1 MHHFYIKDNR
11 LYAEN
16 FLVEE
21 LAKEYGTPL
30 YIYSKN
36 QILENYREINQP
48 LVNSKL
54 DFLNC
59 YAIKANSNPEILKI
73 LSEEG
78 AGAEVSS
85 GGELY
90 LSLKFGYLRNKITYT
105 GVGKTDSEI
114 EYALKENI
122 FNFTVES
129 LQEIKVISELAHKLS
144 VIARISIRVN
154 PDINAKTHP
163 YITTGMKEN
172 KFGIDSKDII
182 DVFQQAFR
190 LPNIDIIG
198 IHSHIGS
205 QITEVGPYIEA
216 VKYLGELIGQLEK
229 LGINIRYLN
238 FGGGFGVQYKNVLTH
253 RYIPQEEDL
262 ADSPSGQAGEIK
274 KYATLGE
281 HIESVIHLL
290 SSLNKKLV
298 IEPGRSLV
306 ANAGILAGK
315 VLYTKEGEMKKFVIT
330 DTGMNDL
337 MRPCLYQAYHQV
349 VPVSLK
355 DSGTEKV
362 DIVGPVCETSDFLAA
377 SRCIQ
382 KMERNDYFAVMT
394 TGAYGYSL
402 SSNYNARVR
411 PAEVLVDGDKQYLI
425 RPREK
430 WEELHY

>member
-1 MHHFYIKDNR
+1 MNYFYIKDNH

-16 FLVEE
+16 FLVED
-21 LAKEYGTPL
+21 LSKQYGTPL

-36 QILENYREINQP
+36 QILRNYREINQP

-90 LSLKFGYLRNKITYT
+90 LALKFGYLRNKITFT
-105 GVGKTDSEI
+105 GVGKTDEEI

-129 LQEIKVISELAHKLS
+129 PQEIGVISEIAHRLS
-144 VIARISIRVN
+144 LIARISIRVN
-154 PDINAKTHP
+154 PDINANTHP

-172 KFGIDSKDII
+172 KFGIDSKYIL
-182 DVFQQAFR
+182 DVFGEANR

-198 IHSHIGS
+198 LHAHIGS
-205 QITEVGPYIEA
+205 QITEVGPYIET
-216 VKYLGELIGQLEK
+216 VKYLSSLLKKLESMR
-229 LGINIRYLN
+229 INIRYLN
-238 FGGGFGVQYKNVLTH
+238 VGGGFGVQYKNILTH
-253 RYIPQEEDL
+253 RYIPTEED
-262 ADSPSGQAGEIK
+262 E
-274 KYATLGE
+274 
-281 HIESVIHLL
+281 IESYASLGDYVKSVLKML
-290 SSLNKKLV
+290 TELNKKLV

-315 VLYTKEGEMKKFVIT
+315 VLYTKQNELKKFVIA

-337 MRPCLYQAYHQV
+337 MRPCLYNAYHQI
-349 VPVSLK
+349 VPLTLK
-355 DSGTEKV
+355 DTGYEVV
-362 DIVGPVCETSDFLAA
+362 DVVGPVCETSDYLATH
-377 SRCIQ
+377 RNLQ
-382 KMERNDYFAVMT
+382 KFERGDYFAVMT
-394 TGAYGYSL
+394 TGAYGYTL
-402 SSNYNARVR
+402 SSNYNARTR
-411 PAEVLVDGDKQYLI
+411 PAEILVDGEKCQLI
-425 RPREK
+425 REREK
-430 WEELHY
+430 YEELHY

>member
-1 MHHFYIKDNR
+1 MNHFYIKDNR

-21 LAKEYGTPL
+21 LAKQYGTPL

-36 QILENYREINQP
+36 QILRNYREINQP

-78 AGAEVSS
+78 AGAEIAS

-90 LSLKFGYLRNKITYT
+90 LALKFGYLRNKITYT
-105 GVGKTDSEI
+105 GVGKTDEEI
-114 EYALKENI
+114 EYALRENV

-129 LQEIKVISELAHKLS
+129 LQEIQVISEIAHRLS
-144 VIARISIRVN
+144 LIARISIRVN

-172 KFGIDSKDII
+172 KFGIDSKDILS
-182 DVFQQAFR
+182 VFETAR
-190 LPNIDIIG
+190 NLPNIDIIG
-198 IHSHIGS
+198 LHSHIGS
-205 QITEVGPYIEA
+205 QITEVDPYIEA
-216 VKYLGELIGQLEK
+216 VEYLGGLLKKLEAM
-229 LGINIRYLN
+229 GIDIRYLN
-238 FGGGFGVQYKNVLTH
+238 VGGGFGVQYKNVITH
-253 RYIPQEEDL
+253 RYIHPEED
-262 ADSPSGQAGEIK
+262 EITE
-274 KYATLGE
+274 YASLGK
-281 HIESVIHLL
+281 HISAVIKLL
-290 SSLNKKLV
+290 SELNKKLV

-315 VLYTKEGEMKKFVIT
+315 VLYTKQSELKKFVIS

-349 VPVSLK
+349 VPLTLK
-355 DSGTEKV
+355 DTGFETV
-362 DIVGPVCETSDFLAA
+362 DLVGPVCETSDFLAT
-377 SRCIQ
+377 SREMQ
-382 KMERNDYFAVMT
+382 KLQRGDMFAVMT

-402 SSNYNARVR
+402 SSNYNARLR
-411 PAEVLVDGDKQYLI
+411 PAEILVDGDKVQLV
-425 RPREK
+425 REREK
-430 WEELHY
+430 VEELHY

>member
-36 QILENYREINQP
+36 QILKNYREINQP

-78 AGAEVSS
+78 AGAEISS

-129 LQEIKVISELAHKLS
+129 LQEIQVISEIAHRMS
-144 VIARISIRVN
+144 MIARISIRVN
-154 PDINAKTHP
+154 PDINANTHP

-172 KFGIDSKDII
+172 KFGIDSKDIMN
-182 DVFQQAFR
+182 VFKKASKM
-190 LPNIDIIG
+190 PGIDIIG

-205 QITEVGPYIEA
+205 QITEVEPYIEA
-216 VKYLGELIGQLEK
+216 VEYLGSLIKELESI
-229 LGINIRYLN
+229 GINIRYLN

-253 RYIPQEEDL
+253 RYIPNEED
-262 ADSPSGQAGEIK
+262 EIK
-274 KYATLGE
+274 EYATLGE
-281 HIESVIHLL
+281 HIESVINIL
-290 SSLNKKLV
+290 SSLDKKLI

-315 VLYTKEGEMKKFVIT
+315 VLYTKEGEFKKFVIT

-349 VPVSLK
+349 VPLTLK
-355 DSGTEKV
+355 DTGYEKV
-362 DIVGPVCETSDFLAA
+362 DIVGPVCETSDFLATN
-377 SRCIQ
+377 RCIQ
-382 KMERNDYFAVMT
+382 KMERNDMFAVMT

-411 PAEVLVDGDKQYLI
+411 PAEILVDGDKHELI

>member
-1 MHHFYIKDNR
+1 MNHFYVKENR

-36 QILENYREINQP
+36 QILRNYREINQP

-78 AGAEVSS
+78 AGAEIAS

-90 LSLKFGYLRNKITYT
+90 LALKFGYLRNKITYT
-105 GVGKTDSEI
+105 GVGKTDAEI
-114 EYALKENI
+114 EYALKENV

-129 LQEIKVISELAHKLS
+129 LQEIKVISEIAHRLS
-144 VIARISIRVN
+144 LIARISIRVN
-154 PDINAKTHP
+154 PDIDAKTHP

-172 KFGIDSKDII
+172 KFGIDSRDIMS
-182 DVFQQAFR
+182 VFKEANG

-205 QITEVGPYIEA
+205 QIIEVEPYIEA
-216 VKYLGELIGQLEK
+216 VTYLGKLIEQLK
-229 LGINIRYLN
+229 SVGINIRYIN
-238 FGGGFGVQYKNVLTH
+238 FGGGFGVQYKNVITH
-253 RYIPQEEDL
+253 RYIPVEEDE
-262 ADSPSGQAGEIK
+262 DKS
-274 KYATLGE
+274 YASLGE
-281 HIESVIHLL
+281 HIQSVISLL
-290 SSLNKKLV
+290 SSFNKKLI

-306 ANAGILAGK
+306 ANAGILTGK
-315 VLYTKEGEMKKFVIT
+315 VLYTKQGEMKKFIIS

-337 MRPCLYQAYHQV
+337 MRPCLYQAYHQI
-349 VPVSLK
+349 VPLTLK
-355 DSGTEKV
+355 DTGFETV
-362 DIVGPVCETSDFLAA
+362 DVVGPVCETSDFLAA
-377 SRCIQ
+377 KRSLQ
-382 KMERNDYFAVMT
+382 KMERGDMFAVMT

-402 SSNYNARVR
+402 SSNYNARLR
-411 PAEVLVDGDKQYLI
+411 PAEILVDGNKVQLI
-425 RPREK
+425 REREK
-430 WEELHY
+430 VEELHY

>member
-1 MHHFYIKDNR
+1 MNHFYIKENR

-16 FLVEE
+16 FLVED
-21 LAKEYGTPL
+21 LAREFGTPL

-36 QILENYREINQP
+36 QILKNYREINQP

-73 LSEEG
+73 LSAEG
-78 AGAEVSS
+78 AGAEIAS

-90 LSLKFGYLRNKITYT
+90 LALKFGYLRNKITYT

-114 EYALKENI
+114 EFALKENI

-129 LQEIKVISELAHKLS
+129 LQEIHVISEIAHRLS
-144 VIARISIRVN
+144 LIARISIRVN
-154 PDINAKTHP
+154 PDINANTHP

-172 KFGIDSKDII
+172 KFGIDSKDIMN
-182 DVFQQAFR
+182 VFKLASE

-205 QITEVGPYIEA
+205 QITEVEPYIEA
-216 VKYLGELIGQLEK
+216 VEYLGKLICELEK
-229 LGINIRYLN
+229 MNINIRYLN
-238 FGGGFGVQYKNVLTH
+238 FGGGFGVQYKNILTH
-253 RYIPQEEDL
+253 RYIPIED
-262 ADSPSGQAGEIK
+262 DEIK
-274 KYATLGE
+274 EYATLGE
-281 HIESVIHLL
+281 HIESVINLL
-290 SSLNKKLV
+290 SKLNKKLI

-306 ANAGILAGK
+306 ANAGILVGK
-315 VLYTKEGEMKKFVIT
+315 VLYTKEGELKKFIIT

-337 MRPCLYQAYHQV
+337 MRPCLYQAYHQI
-349 VPVSLK
+349 VPLTLK
-355 DSGTEKV
+355 DTGYEKV
-362 DIVGPVCETSDFLAA
+362 DIVGPVCETSDFLATGRTA
-377 SRCIQ
+377 Q
-382 KMERNDYFAVMT
+382 KLERNDLFGVMT

-402 SSNYNARVR
+402 SSNYNARLR
-411 PAEVLVDGDKQYLI
+411 PAEILVDGDKHYLI
-425 RPREK
+425 REREK

>member
-1 MHHFYIKDNR
+1 MNHFYIKDNR

-16 FLVEE
+16 LLVED
-21 LAKEYGTPL
+21 LANQYGTPL

-36 QILENYREINQP
+36 QILKNYREINQP

-78 AGAEVSS
+78 AGAEISS

-105 GVGKTDSEI
+105 GVGKTDEEI
-114 EYALKENI
+114 EYGLKENI

-129 LQEIKVISELAHKLS
+129 LQEIKVISEIAHRLS
-144 VIARISIRVN
+144 LIARISIRVN
-154 PDINAKTHP
+154 PDINANTHP

-172 KFGIDSKDII
+172 KFGIDSKEILK
-182 DVFQQAFR
+182 VFEEASR

-205 QITEVGPYIEA
+205 QITEIEPYIETA
-216 VKYLGELIGQLEK
+216 EYLSKLLKQLETK
-229 LGINIRYLN
+229 GIDIRYLN
-238 FGGGFGVQYKNVLTH
+238 VGGGFGVQYKNVISH
-253 RYIPQEEDL
+253 RYIPQEED
-262 ADSPSGQAGEIK
+262 EIK
-274 KYATLGE
+274 SYASLGG
-281 HIESVIHLL
+281 HVKAVIKLL
-290 SSLNKKLV
+290 SELNKKLL
-298 IEPGRSLV
+298 IEPGRSLT

-315 VLYTKEGEMKKFVIT
+315 VLYTKQGETKKFVIS

-337 MRPCLYQAYHQV
+337 MRPCLYQAYHQI
-349 VPVSLK
+349 VPLTLK
-355 DSGTEKV
+355 DTGYETV
-362 DIVGPVCETSDFLAA
+362 DLVGPVCETADFLAQG
-377 SRCIQ
+377 RKMQ
-382 KMERNDYFAVMT
+382 KLERGDMFAVMT

-402 SSNYNARVR
+402 SSNYNARLR
-411 PAEVLVDGDKQYLI
+411 PAEVLVDGDKVQLI
-425 RPREK
+425 RERENV
-430 WEELHY
+430 EELHY

>member
-1 MHHFYIKDNR
+1 MNMHHFYIKDNK

-16 FLVEE
+16 FLVED
-21 LAKEYGTPL
+21 LAKEFGTPL

-36 QILENYREINQP
+36 QILKNYREINQP

-78 AGAEVSS
+78 AGAEIAS

-90 LSLKFGYLRNKITYT
+90 LALKFGYLRNKITYT
-105 GVGKTDSEI
+105 GVGKTDEEI
-114 EYALKENI
+114 IYALKENI

-129 LQEIKVISELAHKLS
+129 LQEVKVISELAHRLS
-144 VIARISIRVN
+144 LIARVSIRVN
-154 PDINAKTHP
+154 PDIDAKTHP

-172 KFGIDSKDII
+172 KFGIDSKDIMN
-182 DVFQQAFR
+182 VFQQAHK

-205 QITEVGPYIEA
+205 QITEVEPYKEA
-216 VKYLGELIGQLEK
+216 LGYLGKLMEQLNP
-229 LGINIRYLN
+229 LGVNIRYLN
-238 FGGGFGVQYKNVLTH
+238 FGGGFGIKYKNVLTH
-253 RYIPQEEDL
+253 RYIPVEED
-262 ADSPSGQAGEIK
+262 EIK
-274 KYATLGE
+274 SYAELGDYVQAL
-281 HIESVIHLL
+281 ISMLTDFD
-290 SSLNKKLV
+290 KKIL

-315 VLYTKEGEMKKFVIT
+315 VLYTKEGELKKFIIS

-337 MRPCLYQAYHQV
+337 MRPCLYQAYHQI
-349 VPVSLK
+349 VPLNLK
-355 DSGTEKV
+355 DTGYETV
-362 DIVGPVCETSDFLAA
+362 DVVGPVCETSDFLAVN
-377 SRCIQ
+377 RKLQ
-382 KMERNDYFAVMT
+382 KLQRGDYFAVMT

-402 SSNYNARVR
+402 SSNYNARLR
-411 PAEVLVDGDKQYLI
+411 PAEVLVDGDKYHLI
-425 RPREK
+425 REREK
-430 WEELHY
+430 VEELHY